1 MGKTADLSRRRY
13 RSLPAI
19 VLLLGAAVLL
29 FFYIDEPLRRHFSGV
44 KTGVMLQNVKVGGLF
59 RHELAL
65 IIAELARVEGRKPV
79 DAILDEERGAIVP
92 ELNGVEIDQ
101 EATLE
106 LVFNA
111 SSSITVEPVYREI
124 YPSMRW
130 EHYPARP
137 AYQGN
142 PRKPAVALMINVAWG
157 DEHLLPML
165 GALEKGS
172 SRATFF
178 LTGLWAEKNED
189 LILQIAEGGHELANH
204 GYSDAEVF
212 PELDSWAIS
221 RSVRQTNEIIFD
233 AVGTYPLY
241 FTPHKG
247 EFNDL
252 TLELISRHGM
262 RTVLWTLDTVDWKKP
277 GVQAMK
283 EKILNHVG
291 PGMIILMH
299 PTEDT
304 VTLLEEIIP
313 LLHERGL
320 QVITIGELLC
330 PAWPEYAR
338 EEVQR

>member
-1 MGKTADLSRRRY
+1 MGKTAGWSRRR
-13 RSLPAI
+13 LKPAALL
-19 VLLLGAAVLL
+19 LLLGAAVLL
-29 FFYIDEPLRRHFSGV
+29 FFYIDDPVRRHFSGV
-44 KTGVMLQNVKVGGLF
+44 KAGVRLQSELVGGLF
-59 RHELAL
+59 RPEVAS

-79 DAILDEERGAIVP
+79 DAILDEERSAIVP

-106 LVFNA
+106 LVLTA
-111 SSSITVEPVYREI
+111 PTGTTVEPVYRER
-124 YPSMRW
+124 YPSLRW

-142 PRKPAVALMINVAWG
+142 PRKPALALMINVAWG
-157 DEHLLPML
+157 EEYLPAML
-165 GALEKGS
+165 HALEKGS
-172 SRATFF
+172 ARGTFF
-178 LTGLWAEKNED
+178 LTGLWAEKNEEF
-189 LILQIAEGGHELANH
+189 ILKIAEGGHELANH

-212 PELDSWAIS
+212 PELDSWGVS
-221 RSVRQTNEIIFD
+221 RSIRQTNEIIFD
-233 AVGTYPLY
+233 AVGSYPLY

-252 TLELISRHGM
+252 TLELVSRHGM

-299 PTEDT
+299 PTADT
-304 VTLLEEIIP
+304 VILLEEIIP
-313 LLHERGL
+313 QLHARGL
-320 QVITIGELLC
+320 RVITVGELLC
-330 PAWPEYAR
+330 PAWPEYSGD
-338 EEVQR
+338 EVPQ